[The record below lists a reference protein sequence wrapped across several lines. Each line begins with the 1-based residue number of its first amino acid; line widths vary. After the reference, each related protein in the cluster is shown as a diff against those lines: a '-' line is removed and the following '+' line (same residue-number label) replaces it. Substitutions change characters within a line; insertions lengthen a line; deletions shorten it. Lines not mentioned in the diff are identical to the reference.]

1 MEKQSRDTENA
12 KQSEKDQ
19 WVRPA
24 LRPALAERAEACVSF
39 EQAELM
45 RISRINFSEAV
56 ELLVHLK
63 IIRAYVESVL
73 RYGLPAAYFYVII
86 KVSPS

>member
-1 MEKQSRDTENA
+1 MGS
-12 KQSEKDQ
+12 SCSYM
-19 WVRPA
+19 
-24 LRPALAERAEACVSF
+24 PALAKRAYACVSF

-86 KVSPS
+86 KVSPSS